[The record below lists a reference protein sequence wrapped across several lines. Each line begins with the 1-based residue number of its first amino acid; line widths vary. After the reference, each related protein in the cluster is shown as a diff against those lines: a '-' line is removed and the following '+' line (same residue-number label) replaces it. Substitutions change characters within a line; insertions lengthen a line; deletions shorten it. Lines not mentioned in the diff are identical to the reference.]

1 MEGNPNLQ
9 RLLSSGIWPPKAG
22 QHLAVQFYDGTK
34 VCEVADIPTSEE
46 MLEVEVIVFDQFTLD
61 IDHNMSLW
69 QMGGGE
75 TVTVLRDSVL
85 PVRPQVE
92 VVPSLSRMTRSGR
105 RVVVQVENFDVIHE
119 GLYLLTK
126 LLLT

>member
-9 RLLSSGIWPPKAG
+9 HLLSSGIWPPKAG

-34 VCEVADIPTSEE
+34 VCEVPEISTSGE
-46 MLEVEVIVFDQFTLD
+46 MVEVIVFDQFTLD

-69 QMGGGE
+69 QMGGVE
-75 TVTVLRDSVL
+75 IVTVLGDSML
-85 PVRPQVE
+85 LVRPQVE

-105 RVVVQVENFDVIHE
+105 RVVVQVENFDVISSMADS
-119 GLYLLTK
+119 
-126 LLLT
+126 